1 MLVAADILIVVSS
14 ASHDHGD
21 RVRRYLR
28 DLGYRTEMS
37 ANAPYHTTLNVEWDN
52 GIWDLTYNNQ
62 AQTFN
67 LRTLKCLERIL
78 YEDRIL
84 ANQGTLPPGR
94 LRPFQIKN

>member
-14 ASHDHGD
+14 ASHEHGD
-21 RVRRYLR
+21 RVRRDLR
-28 DLGYRTEMS
+28 DLGYRTEMHTS
-37 ANAPYHTTLNVEWDN
+37 TPYHATPNVEWNN

-62 AQTFN
+62 AQTFS

-84 ANQGTLPPGR
+84 ANQVMLPPGR